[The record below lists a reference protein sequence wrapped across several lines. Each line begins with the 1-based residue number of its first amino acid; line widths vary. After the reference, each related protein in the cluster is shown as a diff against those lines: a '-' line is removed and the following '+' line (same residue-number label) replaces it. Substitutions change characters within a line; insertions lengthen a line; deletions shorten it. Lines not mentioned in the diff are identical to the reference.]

1 MNVNRRLDQLV
12 CQILARHIAETK
24 MHSFTLKATGL
35 VRKNSLH
42 FVEQVFSLY
51 DAGHPLVLVADESQ
65 AQALAGIAIDRC
77 IVPLDQTG
85 WFTAQHAIR
94 DDDQI
99 AQVTFTSGTEGR
111 PKGIVL
117 THANLADATNR
128 IIEQMQMTSE
138 IREYVGVPATFSFG
152 LGRYRAVSAVGGQA
166 YMPPRGFDPAEFGR
180 MLAAGQVNALSVVPT
195 LLRVLL
201 AAPSVIGDAGKAL
214 RWMEIGSQHMTPG
227 EKQAVREMFP
237 NARIVQ
243 HYGLTEA
250 SRSTFLT
257 FDDMTAAHL
266 ASVGQP
272 VGKTEVAVGPDGRI
286 RIRGPHVAKSRIDG
300 DGLHDLLDAEGWLHT
315 NDLGHLVDGFVYFDG
330 RADDVINCGGIKIA
344 PDQLEARLLARLQ
357 PGAELCVARVPDA
370 ERGDGV
376 LVAVGNGTARVDRVR
391 TLADSILREMG
402 TAVGAALHVMAVDSI
417 PRTETGK
424 AQRSV
429 LASHFVA
436 LQASASPKAREGA
449 DKIEDVQALFAHE
462 FPGANIGPEDSFL
475 SLGGDSLHYIRF
487 SLHFEKRFGALPN
500 GWESLTA
507 TELQQHISG
516 RAKSGWLPLE
526 SVTLARSFFIV
537 CIVALHANAFV
548 YSSNWGAAYFL
559 VVLAGYSVARF
570 QLPEIIRTGSVKTLL
585 GTVRSVAIPTV
596 ILIALLQ
603 VVTQEFELLQLLL
616 ISNFSD
622 PTTLHGFLFYF
633 AEFYV
638 QILVLAAVLFSI
650 PKVRASFR
658 DRPMVSALVLMITV
672 VAIDRS
678 IEAVWNGDY
687 NFHRTPWHYAWAF
700 TLGVVI
706 ASANDFR
713 TRMIALTVSMVAVW
727 LEWHMTSAAFYVGGG
742 CLLTLFVRSFIVP
755 APAKFLIANIAG
767 ASMFI
772 FLSHELMIEIVI
784 KIFGHEMPW
793 LAMVASIVCGIILA
807 QIYAWLERHFFQA
820 RSLLP
825 N

>member
-1 MNVNRRLDQLV
+1 
-12 CQILARHIAETK
+12 

-51 DAGHPLVLVADESQ
+51 DAGHPLVLVADEAQ
-65 AQALAGIAIDRC
+65 AQALAGIAIDHC
-77 IVPLDQTG
+77 IVPLDRTG

-94 DDDQI
+94 NDDQI

-128 IIEQMQMTSE
+128 IIEQMQMTAE

-180 MLAAGQVNALSVVPT
+180 MLAAGQINALSVVPT

-201 AAPSVIGDAGKAL
+201 AAPSVIGNAGKLL
-214 RWMEIGSQHMTPG
+214 RWMEIGSQHMTPD

-272 VGKTEVAVGPDGRI
+272 VGKTEVAVGPDDRI
-286 RIRGPHVAKSRIDG
+286 LIRGPHVAKSRIDG
-300 DGLHDLLDAEGWLHT
+300 DGLHDLLDADGWLHT

-357 PGAELCVARVPDA
+357 PGAQLCVARVPDD

-376 LVAVGNGTARVDRVR
+376 LVAVANGTARLDRVR
-391 TLADSILREMG
+391 TLADSTLREMG

-424 AQRSV
+424 AQRKV
-429 LASHFVA
+429 LASQFEERQRNENAGPHEV
-436 LQASASPKAREGA
+436 SA
-449 DKIEDVQALFAHE
+449 KIGDVRALFEHE
-462 FPGANIGPEDSFL
+462 FPAAKVQPEDSFQ
-475 SLGGDSLHYIRF
+475 SLGGDSLHFIRF
-487 SLHFEKRFGALPN
+487 SLHFERRFGALPDR
-500 GWESLTA
+500 WESQTIA
-507 TELQQHISG
+507 ELQRHITMTN
-516 RAKSGWLPLE
+516 KSKWLPLE
-526 SVTLARSFFIV
+526 AVTLTRSFFII
-537 CIVALHANAFV
+537 CIVALHANTFV
-548 YSSNWGAAYFL
+548 YSANWGAAYFL
-559 VVLAGYSVARF
+559 IILAGYSVARF
-570 QLPEIIRTGSVKTLL
+570 QLPEIIRTGSVKTLF
-585 GTVRSVAIPTV
+585 GTILSVALPTV
-596 ILIALLQ
+596 MLIALLQ
-603 VVTQEFELLQLLL
+603 IVTRKFEIMPLLL
-616 ISNFSD
+616 VSNFLD
-622 PTTLHGFLFYF
+622 PRTLQGFPFYF
-633 AEFYV
+633 AEFYL
-638 QILVLAAVLFSI
+638 QLLVLAALLFSI
-650 PKVRASFR
+650 PPVRAAFR
-658 DRPMVSALVLMITV
+658 DRPMVSALVLFVSV
-672 VAIDRS
+672 VAIDRT
-678 IEAVWNGDY
+678 IEAIWNGDY

-706 ASANDFR
+706 ASANDLQ
-713 TRMIALTVSMVAVW
+713 TRLLALAVSLIAVL
-727 LEWHMTSAAFYVGGG
+727 LEWHFTSAAFYVGGG

-755 APAKFLIANIAG
+755 APAKFLIAHIAG
-767 ASMFI
+767 ASLFI
-772 FLSHELMIEIVI
+772 FLSHGVLIVMVS
-784 KIFGHEMPW
+784 KLFGHDMPW
-793 LAMVASIVCGIILA
+793 LALFVCIVMGVALA
-807 QIYAWLERHFFQA
+807 QIYAWLERRFFQV

-825 N
+825 A